1 MMGMRIS
8 MADKNAGFTLLEVM
22 VAMAI
27 ISIVLTSVYKMHGQ
41 TLIMSETARFYTLAP
56 MLAQSKMADFD
67 IKPSK
72 DQDSDSGNFGNDYPG
87 YQWEIVVEETKIPIT
102 TSADRKKPGKKS
114 SKTELGKSDKTKAKE
129 PEKPKPKSK
138 TDKPS
143 EFEKKILMKKV
154 DITISL
160 RDEFRYA
167 FRTYR
172 LAEDEKSEK

>member
-1 MMGMRIS
+1 MRIS

-41 TLIMSETARFYTLAP
+41 TLMMSETARFYTLAP

-67 IKPSK
+67 IKPAK
-72 DQDSDSGNFGNDYPG
+72 DQDSDSGNFGNDYPS
-87 YQWEIVVEETKIPIT
+87 YKWEIAVEETKIPIT
-102 TSADRKKPGKKS
+102 TSADRKKPGKKA
-114 SKTELGKSDKTKAKE
+114 SKTDLGKSDKTKE

-143 EFEKKILMKKV
+143 EFAKKILMKKV

-172 LAEDEKSEK
+172 LAEDDDDKKK

>member
-1 MMGMRIS
+1 
-8 MADKNAGFTLLEVM
+8 MADKNVGFTLLEVM

-27 ISIVLTSVYKMHGQ
+27 ISIVLTAVYKMHGQ

-56 MLAQSKMADFD
+56 MLAQSKMAEFD
-67 IKPSK
+67 IKPTK
-72 DQDSDSGNFGNDYPG
+72 DQDNDSGNFGYEYPG
-87 YQWEIVVEETKIPIT
+87 YRWEIAVEETKIPIT
-102 TSADRKKPGKKS
+102 SSADRKKPGKKA
-114 SKTELGKSDKTKAKE
+114 TKSDAAKSEKKQTKE
-129 PEKPKPKSK
+129 SEKPKPKSK

-143 EFEKKILMKKV
+143 EFAKKILMKKV

-172 LAEDEKSEK
+172 LAEDEDDKKK